1 MEKYLHGNIQNLEK
15 GAEMSVSTRVS
26 NLSWRQSTPVTT
38 AESFNCRTTPLV
50 AFPTADKRCQML
62 VFFIRYK
69 SPSLVVWNYQKLT
82 GFTVSAQQAV
92 SLVIYTFHPI
102 YGWVNKSR
110 NAHFPFFISSARSH
124 IFLLC
129 LRCQSQPVPPA
140 SFQVII
146 LTASAV
152 MQLLLPPPLWCVQ
165 YDWELKTIFSPPTLK
180 NHTVRI
186 KCWWISQL
194 GFIHTR

>member
-26 NLSWRQSTPVTT
+26 NLSWSQSTPVTT
-38 AESFNCRTTPLV
+38 AESFNRRTKPLV

-102 YGWVNKSR
+102 YGWVNKSC
-110 NAHFPFFISSARSH
+110 NAHFPHFYFISAVSYFSFASPLSVTACSSCIVSGYYSH
-124 IFLLC
+124 CICCYAVIAPSSSLMRAIWLRIKNNLL
-129 LRCQSQPVPPA
+129 SVD
-140 SFQVII
+140 F
-146 LTASAV
+146 
-152 MQLLLPPPLWCVQ
+152 
-165 YDWELKTIFSPPTLK
+165 K